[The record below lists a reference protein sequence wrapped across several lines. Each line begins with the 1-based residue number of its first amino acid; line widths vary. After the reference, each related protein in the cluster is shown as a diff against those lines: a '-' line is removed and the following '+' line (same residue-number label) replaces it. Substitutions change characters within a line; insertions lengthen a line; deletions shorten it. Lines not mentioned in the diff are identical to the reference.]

1 MKNHKLRDRTVDTNF
16 LLTGKHASDDNA
28 GENSSSQTDEGADN
42 IGSNISEAK
51 GNAGSIVKP
60 VRPDISAAAPLKAR
74 AESIVPAKPAND
86 EKVNFM
92 SHLSAPSHKTFT
104 ALYIDI
110 KPEVRAAT
118 RKALTQSEM
127 VEVLI
132 QFAAENCKDD
142 TSALIA
148 IAEDKINTRPNK

>member
-16 LLTGKHASDDNA
+16 LLTGKHAADNHA

-42 IGSNISEAK
+42 IGSNNSETK
-51 GNAGSIVKP
+51 DNDGLIVKP
-60 VRPDISAAAPLKAR
+60 VRPEISAAAPLRAR
-74 AESIVPAKPAND
+74 AESIAQAKPAID

-104 ALYIDI
+104 ALYVDI

-142 TSALIA
+142 ISALIA
-148 IAEDKINTRPNK
+148 IAEDKINNRPNK